1 MHRILRLQRLIIR
14 HERCTTL
21 LPSYAAYTSSPINIG
36 VSQHIN
42 HNKVHHIQPSGHY
55 TFYTSS
61 SNTQSSTPKKKVGFI
76 AKMQRMVRTLFG
88 INDDTPRGIQE
99 KKDYL
104 WIVLAATHRR
114 LRIENQHKLLAD
126 SGNKQNDVPMVWQ
139 QETKERLQ
147 ELTDE
152 AVSYLDDKTDIS
164 EMRLN
169 KLRGEIQQSILQ
181 PQIIQL
187 LNVAYDVEEEMGD
200 EDDEEY
206 MFSTEEKE
214 QYKNILLSEYE
225 KVCQL
230 LAECKGSSDN
240 TVAASYT
247 SDPVPFYKI
256 KQEAIE
262 TLLNYY
268 DWWPKDMVPQNS
280 NINNDDEEY
289 EDVFGFTP
297 NKDSEI
303 VSAMRY
309 YHVRNLVRSIL
320 ARHQP
325 NSDHSILPFKST
337 IPSSGRGVFIDGFA
351 PAGTLL
357 AFIPG
362 KVWPKEHLQ
371 SASLQTQMQLAQDPR
386 HQLSMRYDD
395 VLIDSRHSPYTVV
408 KNLWSLGHIV
418 NHPPAPVI
426 YERSQVESDKDEAS
440 DTMNRDL
447 HQGPNC
453 MTVLINYTDKM
464 LSEEREHMQEYI
476 PNEYEARPKP
486 WTKNASEPDEI
497 IMQGVGLVSLRDVK
511 DEELFYD
518 YRLSPDEKAKKKGS
532 DGNLYPSWYHVWD
545 QDAIDNRWGTDD

>member
-14 HERCTTL
+14 HEGFTTL
-21 LPSYAAYTSSPINIG
+21 LPSYVSAYTSPINIG
-36 VSQHIN
+36 VPHIIAN
-42 HNKVHHIQPSGHY
+42 HNNKVHHIQPSGHY
-55 TFYTSS
+55 AFSTSS
-61 SNTQSSTPKKKVGFI
+61 TQSSTPKKKIGFI
-76 AKMQRMVRTLFG
+76 AKIQRMVRTLFG
-88 INDDTPRGIQE
+88 ISDDTQRGIQE

-114 LRIENQHKLLAD
+114 LRIENQHKLMAD
-126 SGNKQNDVPMVWQ
+126 SANKQNDVQLAWQ
-139 QETKERLQ
+139 QETKEKLQ

-169 KLRGEIQQSILQ
+169 KLRGEIQQSMQ
-181 PQIIQL
+181 PQIIHL
-187 LNVAYDVEEEMGD
+187 LNVAYDVEEEMSE
-200 EDDEEY
+200 EDDEDY
-206 MFSTEEKE
+206 MFSTEEEE
-214 QYKNILLSEYE
+214 QYKNILQSEYD

-230 LAECKGSSDN
+230 LTEREGASDN

-256 KQEAIE
+256 KQDAIE

-268 DWWPKDMVPQNS
+268 DWWPKDMVTQNSS
-280 NINNDDEEY
+280 NINTDDEEY

-303 VSAMRY
+303 VPPMRY

-325 NSDHSILPFKST
+325 KCYHSILPFKST

-395 VLIDSRHSPYTVV
+395 ILIDSRHSPYTVV
-408 KNLWSLGHIV
+408 KNLWALGHIV
-418 NHPPAPVI
+418 NHPPAPSA
-426 YERSQVESDKDEAS
+426 EDP
-440 DTMNRDL
+440 

-453 MTVLINYTDKM
+453 MTVLINYTDKIH
-464 LSEEREHMQEYI
+464 SGERKHIQDYI

-486 WTKNASEPDEI
+486 WTKNAFEPDEI

-532 DGNLYPSWYHVWD
+532 DGNLYPSWYHVFD
-545 QDAIDNRWGTDD
+545 QDAINNRWGTDD

>member
-1 MHRILRLQRLIIR
+1 MHRILRLQRRLIIR

-36 VSQHIN
+36 VPQIIN
-42 HNKVHHIQPSGHY
+42 HNKVHHIKPSGHY
-55 TFYTSS
+55 AFSTSS
-61 SNTQSSTPKKKVGFI
+61 SNTQSSTPKKKKVGVI

-126 SGNKQNDVPMVWQ
+126 SANNQNDVPLVWQ
-139 QETKERLQ
+139 QEIKERLQ
-147 ELTDE
+147 ELTEE

-169 KLRGEIQQSILQ
+169 KLRGEMQQTILQ

-200 EDDEEY
+200 EDDEDY
-206 MFSTEEKE
+206 MFSKEEE
-214 QYKNILLSEYE
+214 DQYKSILLSEYE
-225 KVCQL
+225 KVCHL
-230 LAECKGSSDN
+230 LDKCKETSDN
-240 TVAASYT
+240 TAAASYT

-268 DWWPKDMVPQNS
+268 NWWPKDMVPQSSS
-280 NINNDDEEY
+280 NINTDDEDY

-325 NSDHSILPFKST
+325 NSYHSILPFKST

-395 VLIDSRHSPYTVV
+395 ILIDSRHSPYTVV
-408 KNLWSLGHIV
+408 KNLWALGHIV
-418 NHPPAPVI
+418 NHPPAPLA
-426 YERSQVESDKDEAS
+426 EDP
-440 DTMNRDL
+440 

-453 MTVLINYTDKM
+453 MTVLIDYTDKM

-486 WTKNASEPDEI
+486 WTKNASKPDKI
-497 IMQGVGLVSLRDVK
+497 IMQGMGLVSLRDVK

-518 YRLSPDEKAKKKGS
+518 YRLSPDEKAKKKGN
-532 DGNLYPSWYHVWD
+532 DGNLYPSWYYVFD